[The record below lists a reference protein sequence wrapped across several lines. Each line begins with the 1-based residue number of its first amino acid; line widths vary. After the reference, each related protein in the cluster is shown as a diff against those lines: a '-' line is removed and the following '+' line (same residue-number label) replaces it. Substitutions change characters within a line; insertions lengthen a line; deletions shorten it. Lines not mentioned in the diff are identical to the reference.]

1 MAIVRLSILLL
12 VCAGSVSGCETSID
26 PTTGQS
32 RTVWTLPLTS
42 ANADRA
48 MSQWQQCVQFR
59 SESYCAR
66 NLPGGRPPGV
76 AGASSADYGEMLDRP
91 NDP

>member
-1 MAIVRLSILLL
+1 MRIRACLLL
-12 VCAGSVSGCETSID
+12 LCVGGLTACETVVD
-26 PTTGQS
+26 PSTGQS
-32 RTVWTLPLTS
+32 QTRWTPLLTA

-48 MSQWQQCVQFR
+48 EAQWRQCVQFR

-66 NLPGGRPPGV
+66 NLPGGRPPGLSQ
-76 AGASSADYGEMLDRP
+76 SSTIGYQELIERD